1 MSQRGLLAQTEKLAA
16 RAKAHNSHA
25 TPAKNRNPTRTRRV
39 PPAVPVYHLSV
50 KPISR
55 ATGRSATA
63 AAAYRAGAEITDA
76 RTGEVHDYTRKGGV
90 LHSELVLPAGAPAW
104 AEDRS
109 ALWSA
114 AELAEKRKDARVAR
128 EYEVAIPKEL
138 TLAQGADLVRDFAHD
153 LVERYGVAVDFNIH
167 RDHARTW
174 DGSEKGFDACH
185 AHVLTSTRR
194 LGPDGFAEKTSPEL
208 SDTKRK
214 SLGLDDGAAELE
226 RIRQVWEVIA
236 NRHLEQA
243 GVGQRIDRRSLKD
256 QGVDREPTRHLGPIV
271 TERERRG
278 ERTDVGDVNRRI
290 QEAFEQGLKERRDL
304 AKVNQQLID
313 TQTSVTQAL
322 QLRQAGRSLP
332 GPAVAPIAP
341 SKPAPPPPQRVEPRT
356 PPVRPDFAALG
367 IEDQAKVYDRMLSL
381 MVAKRHE
388 RAARVAGKALTRQ
401 NRREKL
407 AKQLEWRKP
416 EPPRG
421 LLAVLKRGAY
431 EEASGIWEKQARQI
445 HNLVRQA
452 ETLRQETI
460 KTVAQVR
467 DWALERFTRAQPD
480 LVKRVHEHRGNK
492 KRARLESQ
500 WQEKKA
506 RDQGSNKNTDR
517 DIER

>member
-1 MSQRGLLAQTEKLAA
+1 MSPRGLLRKQ
-16 RAKAHNSHA
+16 SHSLRESKTA
-25 TPAKNRNPTRTRRV
+25 PAPTTPAQNSAPI
-39 PPAVPVYHLSV
+39 AVPVYHLSV

-63 AAAYRAGAEITDA
+63 AAAYRAGAKVIDE

-90 LHSELVLPAGAPAW
+90 LHSELVLPAGAAAW

-138 TLAQGADLVRDFAHD
+138 TPAQGAALVRDFAQD
-153 LVERYGVAVDFNIH
+153 LVERHGVAVDFNIH

-194 LGPDGFAEKTSPEL
+194 LGPNGFAEKTAPEL

-226 RIRQVWEVIA
+226 RIRHIWEVTA

-243 GVGQRIDRRSLKD
+243 GVVQRIDRRSLKD

-278 ERTDVGDVNRRI
+278 QRTDVGDVNRRI
-290 QEAFEQGLKERRDL
+290 QAAFEQGLKERREL
-304 AKVNQQLID
+304 AVLNQHLVD

-322 QLRQAGRSLP
+322 QLRQSRQGLAK
-332 GPAVAPIAP
+332 PAIEPAMASIAP
-341 SKPAPPPPQRVEPRT
+341 SKLAPVPPQRAQARAEPG
-356 PPVRPDFAALG
+356 RPNFKVMA
-367 IEDQAKVYDRMLSL
+367 IQDQAKAYDIVLARI
-381 MVAKRHE
+381 AANRQE
-388 RAARVAGKALTRQ
+388 RATRVAGKALARQ

-407 AKQLEWRKP
+407 AKRLELRKP

-421 LLAVLKRGAY
+421 LLAVWKQGAY
-431 EEASGIWEKQARQI
+431 DEARGVWERQARRVEK
-445 HNLVRQA
+445 LVRQA
-452 ETLRQETI
+452 DALRIGTL
-460 KTVAQVR
+460 KVVAQAR
-467 DWALERFTRAQPD
+467 DWALARLTSVEPE
-480 LVKRVHEHRGNK
+480 LVKRVHEHRAIEM
-492 KRARLESQ
+492 RERLENQ
-500 WQEKKA
+500 WQAKQTRDLQKKP
-506 RDQGSNKNTDR
+506 DR

>member
-1 MSQRGLLAQTEKLAA
+1 
-16 RAKAHNSHA
+16 
-25 TPAKNRNPTRTRRV
+25 
-39 PPAVPVYHLSV
+39 VYHLSV

-63 AAAYRAGAEITDA
+63 AAAYRAGVEIRDE

-90 LHSELVLPAGAPAW
+90 LHSELVLPAGSPAW

-194 LGPDGFAEKTSPEL
+194 LGPDGFAGKTSPEL

-290 QEAFEQGLKERRDL
+290 QAAFEQGLQERRDL
-304 AKVNQQLID
+304 AALDRQLID

-322 QLRQAGRSLP
+322 QLRQAGRVLL
-332 GPAVAPIAP
+332 GPVVAPIEPSKLAP
-341 SKPAPPPPQRVEPRT
+341 STPKRVEPRAE
-356 PPVRPDFAALG
+356 PVRPNFAVLG
-367 IEDQAKVYDRMLSL
+367 IEDQVSAYDQILAR
-381 MVAKRHE
+381 MVAKRQE
-388 RAARVAGKALTRQ
+388 KAARVAGKALVRQ
-401 NRREKL
+401 NRREQL

-416 EPPRG
+416 EQPRG
-421 LLAVLKRGAY
+421 VLAILKQGVY
-431 EEASGIWEKQARQI
+431 DEARNVWERQARKI
-445 HNLVRQA
+445 DKLVHQA
-452 ETLRQETI
+452 KTLHRDTL

-467 DWALERFTRAQPD
+467 DWALERFGRAEPG

-492 KRARLESQ
+492 MRVRLESQ
-500 WQEKKA
+500 RQEKQT
-506 RDQGSNKNTDR
+506 RDQGSDKKPDR